1 MPRKKTATPIT
12 LEHFAPQAEE
22 QQGYSHILQG
32 KATNALAHTSKRSM
46 TANPVT
52 GAGLATTDSVEVFIR
67 NYNSIV
73 LNVPTHKVMDALT
86 LKLTSNFPHGK
97 EATAESIDAHRAVEL
112 SVDEYMELCQL
123 KDRKEARKQLSEAT
137 QALYDV
143 SLEWDEVR
151 YYVPEGKKKRVKDTF
166 HWKTRII
173 DTTGADLDQD
183 PVKRGKVAIKF
194 SFDIAKYLS
203 QAYIMPYPDK
213 LLSISAKYN
222 PHSYYI
228 GRKLA
233 EHHNMNI
240 GKENASRISVRTLL
254 EALPDLPS
262 YDSIIST
269 AGKNITQQIIQ
280 PFERDLI
287 ALRDTYGILTSWH
300 YCNSKGEPLT
310 DEQVESYSYSTWVQW
325 LVEFELAD
333 YPDQRERLAKIEE
346 RKRIAA
352 SKRKRAAKS
361 KTEETPTETEEK
373 PA

>member
-1 MPRKKTATPIT
+1 MMPRKRVTPPPT
-12 LEHFAPQAEE
+12 TVEHFIPQSDE

-32 KATNALAHTSKRSM
+32 KATNALAHTSKRGFSVNPITGIGSM
-46 TANPVT
+46 
-52 GAGLATTDSVEVFIR
+52 TTDSVEIFVR

-73 LNVPTHKVMDALT
+73 LNVPTHKVLDALT
-86 LKLTSNFPHGK
+86 LKLTGNFPHGK

-123 KDRKEARKQLSEAT
+123 KDRKEARKQLREAA
-137 QALYDV
+137 QALFDV
-143 SLEWDEVR
+143 ALEWDEVR
-151 YYVPEGKKKRVKDTF
+151 YYVPEGKKKRTKETY
-166 HWKTRII
+166 HWKARII
-173 DTTGADLDQD
+173 DTTGADASRD
-183 PVKRGKVAIKF
+183 PVTQGKIAIKF

-213 LLSISAKYN
+213 LLSINAKYN

-240 GKENASRISVRTLL
+240 GKENANRIAVKTLL
-254 EALPDLPS
+254 AALPDLPS
-262 YDSIIST
+262 YGDIMT
-269 AGKNITQQIIQ
+269 DARQITKRIIQ

-287 ALRDTYGILTSWH
+287 ALRDKYGIIASWN

-310 DEQVESYSYSTWVQW
+310 DEQVESYSYESWVQW
-325 LVEFELAD
+325 LVEFELTS
-333 YPDQRERLAKIEE
+333 YPDQSDRLAKIEE

-352 SKRKRAAKS
+352 SKRKTAAKS
-361 KTEETPTETEEK
+361 GETK
-373 PA
+373 KQ